1 MLIIRYLTHLE
12 TNLIDDP
19 SLAMRHID
27 SKWRLLFNGYL
38 GQFFRYRYFGFI
50 NWFILPI
57 LVIAALNFKK
67 LTRAEIAVL
76 LVYLGGAVIIVA
88 KGYSNFRYQATFFPF
103 TVLVILYSFYKFF
116 KLHNQAQ
123 KFATYMIL
131 MVAAHFVAGATQNI
145 FYMGGPNN
153 LQRYHG
159 VTDYIN
165 QMPDSGLF
173 LVNNLPDFYY
183 YTNKSGITFNAYRDY
198 IFTPEGKHEGLML
211 NRNNQELANYL
222 IDSLSCYYVFTND
235 YKNEF
240 SPRFTNFIQEQCS
253 LLVRDELY
261 DVYLIQKQPKVIQ
274 QLP

>member
-1 MLIIRYLTHLE
+1 MLVIRYLTHLE
-12 TNLIDDP
+12 TNLVDDP

-27 SKWRLLFNGYL
+27 SPWRLIFNGYL

-50 NWFILPI
+50 NWLILPI
-57 LVIAALNFKK
+57 TALAVINFKK
-67 LTRAEIAVL
+67 LSRAEIAVL
-76 LVYLGGAVIIVA
+76 LVYFGGAAIILV

-103 TVLVILYSFYKFF
+103 TVLVILYNFYKFF
-116 KLHNQAQ
+116 KKHNKQ
-123 KFATYMIL
+123 KQFASY
-131 MVAAHFVAGATQNI
+131 MVALVGAHFLFGAAQNL
-145 FYMGGPNN
+145 FYLGGPKS

-159 VTDYIN
+159 VTDYVN

-183 YTNKSGITFNAYRDY
+183 YTNKPGVTFNAYRDY
-198 IFTPEGKHEGLML
+198 IFTNEGKYEGLMQ
-211 NRNNQELANYL
+211 NRTNNELAQYL
-222 IDSLSCYYVFTND
+222 VDSLHVNFVFTND

-240 SPRFTNFIQEQCS
+240 SPRFSNFIQEKCS

-261 DVYLIQKQPKVIQ
+261 DVYVIQPNKKPIQ